1 MNMADN
7 VQELPPTSSREFTAK
22 YSGILQADV
31 QTTSITPLA
40 LKSAM
45 VGVSTL
51 CKLTNSLNRRFF
63 VCLFASE
70 NQLDDQHTTEDI
82 HVYLIYTRT

>member
-31 QTTSITPLA
+31 QTTYLIPLA

-45 VGVSTL
+45 VGVSTP
-51 CKLTNSLNRRFF
+51 CKLTNSLNQRFF

-70 NQLDDQHTTEDI
+70 NQHDDQHNTEDI
-82 HVYLIYTRT
+82 YVYLMT